1 MSILKS
7 TKAIARNSL
16 IAGIVAI
23 VLVAAVAGGYLYSQ
37 QPTRTT
43 PMTAM
48 TTTTA
53 PPAQKNLMVYTA
65 LAEFEV
71 ARILA
76 GFTQDTGIQAKFLRL
91 SAGEMAARIIAEAA
105 NPKGDVF
112 FGGPAIS
119 HMTVKAAGFLVPYKS
134 PSAAGIPDQ
143 AKDPDGY
150 WTGFYIGGV
159 AFAINRD
166 LLKKMNLTAPKSWA
180 DLLKPQYKGQIVMA
194 NVATSGT
201 AINTI
206 AGWLSPDL
214 FGEPKTWD
222 YVKQLHV
229 NIHHYERSG
238 AVPAQ
243 RVGSGE
249 FLIGIAMG
257 HDVNKIVSAG
267 YPVDIVYPSEGTGWE
282 IGALSIIKGGPNPD
296 SAKAFADWMLGPKG
310 GQIHT
315 DISLRVSTRT
325 DVMLPPGATP
335 IDKIKLV
342 KIDFKWMADNTD
354 RIVKQWQQI
363 TGA

>member
-1 MSILKS
+1 MSILRS

-16 IAGIVAI
+16 IAGIIAI
-23 VLVAAVAGGYLYSQ
+23 VVIAAVAGGYYYSQ
-37 QPTRTT
+37 PLTPPTT
-43 PMTAM
+43 PA
-48 TTTTA
+48 TTTA
-53 PPAQKNLMVYTA
+53 PPAPKNLMVYTA

-76 GFTQDTGIQAKFLRL
+76 GFQDATGIQAKFLRL
-91 SAGEMAARIIAEAA
+91 SAGEMAARIQAEAA
-105 NPKGDVF
+105 SPKGDVF

-119 HMTVKAAGFLVPYKS
+119 HMTVKGAGLLAPYKS

-150 WTGFYIGGV
+150 WTGFYVGGV
-159 AFAINRD
+159 ALAVNRD
-166 LLKKMNLTAPKSWA
+166 ILKKMNLTAPKSWA
-180 DLLKPQYKGQIVMA
+180 DLLKPQYQGQIIMA

-201 AINTI
+201 AMNTI

-214 FGEPKTWD
+214 YGEPKAWD

-229 NIHHYERSG
+229 NIHHYERAG

-257 HDVNKIVSAG
+257 HDVNKIVAAG
-267 YPVDIVYPSEGTGWE
+267 YPVDVVYPSEGTGWE
-282 IGALSIIKGGPNPD
+282 VGALSIIKGGPNPD

-315 DISLRVSTRT
+315 DISLRVSTRS
-325 DVMLPPGATP
+325 DVMLPPGAVSL
-335 IDKIKLV
+335 DKIKLV

>member
-23 VLVAAVAGGYLYSQ
+23 VLIAAVAGGYLYSQ
-37 QPTRTT
+37 QPTT
-43 PMTAM
+43 PTA
-48 TTTTA
+48 TTTA
-53 PPAQKNLMVYTA
+53 PAAPKNLMVYTA
-65 LAEFEV
+65 LAEFET

-105 NPKGDVF
+105 SPKGDVF
-112 FGGPAIS
+112 LGGPAIS
-119 HMTVKAAGFLVPYKS
+119 HMTVKAAGLLVQYKS

-150 WTGFYIGGV
+150 WTGFYVGGV
-159 AFAINRD
+159 ALAVNTD
-166 LLKKMNLTAPKSWA
+166 LLKKMNLTEPKSWA
-180 DLLKPQYKGQIVMA
+180 DLLKPQYKGQVVMA

-201 AINTI
+201 AMNTI

-222 YVKQLHV
+222 YVKALNV
-229 NIHHYERSG
+229 NIHHYERAG

-243 RVGSGE
+243 LAGSGQ

-257 HDVNKIVSAG
+257 HDVNKIVAAG
-267 YPVDIVYPSEGTGWE
+267 YPIDVVYPSEGTGWE

-296 SAKAFADWMLGPKG
+296 SAKTFADWMLGPKG

>member
-1 MSILKS
+1 MSILRS

-16 IAGIVAI
+16 IAGIIAI
-23 VLVAAVAGGYLYSQ
+23 VVIAAVAGGYYYSQ
-37 QPTRTT
+37 PLTPPTT
-43 PMTAM
+43 P

-53 PPAQKNLMVYTA
+53 PPAPKNLMVYTA

-76 GFTQDTGIQAKFLRL
+76 GFQADTGIQAKFLRL

-105 NPKGDVF
+105 SPKGDVF
-112 FGGPAIS
+112 FGGPAVS
-119 HMTVKAAGFLVPYKS
+119 HMTVKAANLLVQYKS
-134 PSAAGIPDQ
+134 PSAAAIPDQ

-150 WTGFYIGGV
+150 WTGFYVGGV
-159 AFAINRD
+159 ALAINRD

-180 DLLKPQYKGQIVMA
+180 DLLKPQYKGEIIMA

-257 HDVNKIVSAG
+257 HDVNKIVAAG
-267 YPVDIVYPSEGTGWE
+267 YPVDVVYPSEGTGWE

-315 DISLRVSTRT
+315 DISLRVSVRT